1 MRAMTKKYDM
11 VDWTKKGKRCA
22 ADEGDGWEVTSFDYE
37 VVIKNLHD
45 YLDSYAD
52 EYPGGNVW
60 DALLQ
65 IASDID
71 YEAGNADF
79 SNDLRG
85 KIAALNL
92 PEEMLSD
99 EVSDGDISA
108 VPAIQFEFHVR
119 THDGQWWI
127 EA

>member
-1 MRAMTKKYDM
+1 MGGMTNEYDL

-22 ADEGDGWEVTSFDYE
+22 ADEGDGWAVTSFDYE

-45 YLDSYAD
+45 FLDHYAE
-52 EYPGGNVW
+52 EYPGGNIW
-60 DALLQ
+60 DALQQ
-65 IASDID
+65 IAEEID

-79 SNDLRG
+79 SNDLRD
-85 KIAALNL
+85 KIRALNL
-92 PEEMLSD
+92 PEDMLTDTISD
-99 EVSDGDISA
+99 SDISQ